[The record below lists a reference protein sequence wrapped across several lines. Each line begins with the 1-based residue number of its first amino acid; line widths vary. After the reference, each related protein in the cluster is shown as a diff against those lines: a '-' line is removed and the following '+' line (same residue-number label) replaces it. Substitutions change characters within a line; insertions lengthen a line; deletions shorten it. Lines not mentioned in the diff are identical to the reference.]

1 MYKTI
6 HGHTP
11 VYLQNSFPQPIG
23 ANDRYVLQNEHNFP
37 EIGVR
42 TSSFQNSFIPRTIHD
57 WNNLNKDIKASDTL
71 ATFTSKLNTPP
82 LTSPKWYYSGTRILS
97 INHAKLRM
105 LCSPLNDHLF
115 SHIHVIDSPDCLC
128 GHFREN
134 NKHFLIDCPLYLIER
149 NQMFNKLMQIGFQP
163 SLNNILYGN
172 SQYTEECN
180 IMAFSIIQEYI
191 AATGRF

>member
-1 MYKTI
+1 M
-6 HGHTP
+6 
-11 VYLQNSFPQPIG
+11 
-23 ANDRYVLQNEHNFP
+23 
-37 EIGVR
+37 
-42 TSSFQNSFIPRTIHD
+42 
-57 WNNLNKDIKASDTL
+57 

-82 LTSPKWYYSGTRILS
+82 LTSPTWYYSGTRILS

-180 IMAFSIIQEYI
+180 IMAFSIIQEHI
-191 AATGRF
+191 AATERF